1 MAAHRYQKSLRPRSQ
16 PIDLEVGLLVPG
28 PLGILAAL
36 VALLR
41 KR

>member
-1 MAAHRYQKSLRPRSQ
+1 MTAWRLEKSLRPRSQ
-16 PIDLEVGLLVPG
+16 PIDVEVGLVVPG
-28 PLGILAAL
+28 PLGIFAVL